1 MGLKKNIEKF
11 LLSRVVFLSPQFH
24 QISKVQPKK
33 ITQFPISRDQK
44 MSYSKPKMVSSVK
57 GNDPWDASSNQK
69 SERVTIIDKNEN
81 MEKKNNKKAEKS
93 KKTEKPKAK
102 KAKKSNKKEV
112 KKNEKKVEKKAEKK
126 PEKVKKEKKLVEKK
140 EEKPKR
146 KEKKV

>member
-1 MGLKKNIEKF
+1 MTKKVFKDEM
-11 LLSRVVFLSPQFH
+11 LSASNFDKN
-24 QISKVQPKK
+24 SKVQPKK
-33 ITQFPISRDQK
+33 ITQFPVSRDQK

-126 PEKVKKEKKLVEKK
+126 PEKKLDEKK
-140 EEKPKR
+140 EENPKR
-146 KEKKV
+146 KEKKVQKVREAKEEE

>member
-1 MGLKKNIEKF
+1 MTKKVFKDEM
-11 LLSRVVFLSPQFH
+11 LSASNFDKN
-24 QISKVQPKK
+24 SKVQPKK
-33 ITQFPISRDQK
+33 ITQFPVSRDQK

-102 KAKKSNKKEV
+102 KAKKKNKKSQ
-112 KKNEKKVEKKAEKK
+112 
-126 PEKVKKEKKLVEKK
+126 KEKKKKSKRSEKLK
-140 EEKPKR
+140 KR
-146 KEKKV
+146 KI